1 MVWRERESVA
11 PRTRSGWALRQV
23 LSWEQADHGDYMA
36 ALFTDGGPQSLNQN
50 PWVIGGA
57 PGGEDGYTYVYN
69 GLSFPRTS
77 RPSGTNSI
85 TYLTDHHVIASGPY
99 RALGVWIT
107 LRGVFHWNGGIH
119 GESPASGPDWTKII
133 GDTPNAPL
141 AKIAYA
147 SQMAGPNWC
156 SALAIG
162 PSRLW
167 ALDTAGNI
175 YVAKDLPPVNNGK

>member
-1 MVWRERESVA
+1 MV
-11 PRTRSGWALRQV
+11 
-23 LSWEQADHGDYMA
+23 
-36 ALFTDGGPQSLNQN
+36 
-50 PWVIGGA
+50 
-57 PGGEDGYTYVYN
+57 
-69 GLSFPRTS
+69 
-77 RPSGTNSI
+77 
-85 TYLTDHHVIASGPY
+85 
-99 RALGVWIT
+99 
-107 LRGVFHWNGGIH
+107 
-119 GESPASGPDWTKII
+119 SPASGPDWTKII

-175 YVAKDLPPVNNGK
+175 YVANSSPSTTGSDAVEAGRLAASEFAPSWKKRSPAHEGSRPGSA